1 MPKLRMF
8 IAAQLDHCAL
18 LPLIAIQNELK
29 KLVPGNVLKFTPG
42 RQLHVTLV
50 FLGDVDSKQLPRL
63 KQALESSEFLNPFEI
78 SIDTFDA
85 FKRQGLPTIYWAGF
99 NPPPS
104 LVKYHSGLVN
114 SLKTFLPIQNQRFT
128 PHITLARVKGNLSAD
143 ELKLL
148 DDYTKV
154 ANGHL
159 KQQSLISEI
168 VLFRSDLSPAGPTYS
183 NLYAIT
189 AK

>member
-29 KLVPGNVLKFTPG
+29 SLYQETFSNSPR

-63 KQALESSEFLNPFEI
+63 KQALESSELLNPFEI